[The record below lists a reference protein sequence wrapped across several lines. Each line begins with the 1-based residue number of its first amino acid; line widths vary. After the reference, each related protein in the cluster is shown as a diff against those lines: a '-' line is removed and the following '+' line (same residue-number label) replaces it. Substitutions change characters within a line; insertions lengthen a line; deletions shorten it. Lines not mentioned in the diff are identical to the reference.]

1 MPHRFFPRPWTLVLL
16 LPLACKDPET
26 AAAQKQ
32 AVQVQNS
39 LSQGREALTK
49 GQYARAISELQKAA
63 NAAPESVEPL
73 LLLAKAHQGAGNPGA
88 AILTLKQAEGLIPG
102 TDPVI
107 QKQLSDLY
115 MGEGQ
120 IPQAIS
126 TLVSLREE
134 GKLSNEDILSL
145 ARLQA
150 RQGNPDAAF
159 TTLERILRENPDD
172 APTKTVEAEILLM
185 KGEELLAANL
195 MDRVLQ
201 GSPSFTPARLLRA
214 RFFLMSGV
222 NDMAEADLQS
232 VPPEDADSTDVVAM
246 KARVLMALGRPA
258 EAEGAL
264 RKLLEDD
271 AENAEAT
278 AWLAE
283 IVCAQG
289 RASEAQ
295 QLVDRA
301 LHLRPRFAR
310 ALYVR
315 GRVLEEQSDARGAED
330 SYRFALKAEPAFP
343 PALSRMWRL
352 HLKAGRKPEAQEVL
366 ERLTSL
372 NEATVE
378 EKAALANL
386 YAQFETQLPRGK
398 KLIDEALKRE
408 PHNPDYLRIQKAI
421 DKATPKKKKAGPTG
435 PVIIRGRR

>member
-39 LSQGREALTK
+39 LSQGREALTR
-49 GQYARAISELQKAA
+49 GQYVRAISELQKAA

-88 AILTLKQAEGLIPG
+88 AILTLKQAESLLPG
-102 TDPVI
+102 SDPVI
-107 QKQLSDLY
+107 QKQLADLY
-115 MGEGQ
+115 LGEGQ
-120 IPQAIS
+120 TAQAITVLV
-126 TLVSLREE
+126 TLRDE
-134 GKLSNEDILSL
+134 GKLSNENILAL

-150 RQGNPDAAF
+150 RQGHPDEAF

-172 APTKTVEAEILLM
+172 AATKTVEAEILLM

-201 GSPSFTPARLLRA
+201 ASPGFTPARLLRA
-214 RFFLMSGV
+214 RYFLMSGV
-222 NDMAEADLQS
+222 YDMAEADLQA
-232 VPPEDADSTDVVAM
+232 VPPEDADTTDVVAM
-246 KARVLMALGRPA
+246 KARVLMEMKRPA

-264 RKLLEDD
+264 KKLVEDD
-271 AENAEAT
+271 EDNAEAI

-315 GRVLEEQSDARGAED
+315 GRVLEEQGDARAAED
-330 SYRFALKAEPAFP
+330 SYRFALKTESAFA
-343 PALSRMWRL
+343 PALSRLWRL

-366 ERLTSL
+366 ERLMGL
-372 NEATVE
+372 GEASPE

-398 KLIDEALKRE
+398 KLIEEVLKRE
-408 PHNPDYLRIQKAI
+408 PQNPEYLRIQKAI
-421 DKATPKKKKAGPTG
+421 DKATPKKKKAPSGPI
-435 PVIIRGRR
+435 IIRGRR

>member
-1 MPHRFFPRPWTLVLL
+1 MPPRFFPRPWTLVLL

-32 AVQVQNS
+32 AVQVQSS
-39 LSQGREALTK
+39 LSEGKEALSK
-49 GQYARAISELQKAA
+49 GQYGRALSALQKASS
-63 NAAPESVEPL
+63 AAPESVEPL

-88 AILTLKQAEGLIPG
+88 AILSLKQAESLLPG

-107 QKQLSDLY
+107 QKQLADLY
-115 MGEGQ
+115 LGEGQ
-120 IPQAIS
+120 AAQAIS
-126 TLVSLREE
+126 TLVALRDE
-134 GKLSNEDILSL
+134 GKLPDADILGL

-150 RQGNPDAAF
+150 RQGSSDAAF

-172 APTKTVEAEILLM
+172 AATKTVEAEILLM

-201 GSPSFTPARLLRA
+201 ASPSFTPARLLRA
-214 RFFLMSGV
+214 RYFLSSGFA
-222 NDMAEADLQS
+222 DLADADLQS
-232 VPPEDADSTDVVAM
+232 VPAEDAETLDVVAM
-246 KARVLMALGRPA
+246 KARVWVALQRPA

-264 RKLLEDD
+264 KKLLEDD
-271 AENAEAT
+271 AENAEGL

-283 IVCAQG
+283 IVLGQG

-301 LHLRPRFAR
+301 LNLRPRLAR

-315 GRVLEEQSDARGAED
+315 GRAQEEQDDRRAAED
-330 SYRFALKAEPAFP
+330 SYRYALKTDPAFA

-352 HLKAGRKPEAQEVL
+352 HLKAGRKPDAQVVL
-366 ERLTSL
+366 ERLTGL
-372 NEATVE
+372 GEASVE

-386 YAQFETQLPRGK
+386 YAQFETQLPRGR

-408 PHNPDYLRIQKAI
+408 PHNPEFLRIQKAI
-421 DKATPKKKKAGPTG
+421 DKATPKKKKANSGPI
-435 PVIIRGRR
+435 IIRGRR

>member
-1 MPHRFFPRPWTLVLL
+1 
-16 LPLACKDPET
+16 
-26 AAAQKQ
+26 
-32 AVQVQNS
+32 
-39 LSQGREALTK
+39 
-49 GQYARAISELQKAA
+49 
-63 NAAPESVEPL
+63 
-73 LLLAKAHQGAGNPGA
+73 
-88 AILTLKQAEGLIPG
+88 
-102 TDPVI
+102 
-107 QKQLSDLY
+107 
-115 MGEGQ
+115 
-120 IPQAIS
+120 
-126 TLVSLREE
+126 
-134 GKLSNEDILSL
+134 
-145 ARLQA
+145 
-150 RQGNPDAAF
+150 
-159 TTLERILRENPDD
+159 
-172 APTKTVEAEILLM
+172 VEAEILLM

-201 GSPSFTPARLLRA
+201 GTPSFTPARLLRA
-214 RFFLMSGV
+214 RYFLMSGV
-222 NDMAEADLQS
+222 SDMAEADLQS
-232 VPPEDADSTDVVAM
+232 VPPEDADTTDVVAM

-295 QLVDRA
+295 QLVERA

-330 SYRFALKAEPAFP
+330 SYRFALKAEPSFP

-408 PHNPDYLRIQKAI
+408 PQNPEYLRIQKAI
-421 DKATPKKKKAGPTG
+421 DKATPKKKKAPTG
-435 PVIIRGRR
+435 PIIIRGRR